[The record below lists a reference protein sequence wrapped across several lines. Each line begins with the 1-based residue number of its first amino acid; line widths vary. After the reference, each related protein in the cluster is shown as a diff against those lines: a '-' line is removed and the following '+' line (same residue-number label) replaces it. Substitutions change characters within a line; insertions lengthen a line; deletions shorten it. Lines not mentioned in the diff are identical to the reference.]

1 MKDNYT
7 YQPEDIEALLVAKKF
22 DELLEE
28 EKQFV
33 LQHLDSKQ
41 EYVQM
46 RNTLL
51 AIKQA
56 TKNDNQ
62 IKPDEIVK
70 DKLLAMFEEQ
80 KNKAAWWRLNSIGA
94 FLFPSDVSLVRKP
107 GFQLASFAALLAI
120 MLTIG
125 NNVFS
130 PNTQS
135 ELAINQPKNK
145 KLDKAKVN
153 NNSIEKRVLD
163 AVVDT
168 ENDRVAE
175 PIINNPSL
183 TDEADEVPLLNE
195 NANGARLNEMFDQA
209 EQSSKTSAF
218 EVIERERVVDFI
230 ESDDLAL
237 EITEDEEELM
247 EENVIE
253 EEVSEVTVSAN
264 KKASAP
270 ASPILKDGISDV
282 QQEKKAKTTRSR
294 DSKGY
299 LDVSTKLKDDK
310 QTIANSQSLADSEN
324 LIDLLEVIL

>member
-80 KNKAAWWRLNSIGA
+80 KHKAAWWRLNSIGA

-183 TDEADEVPLLNE
+183 TDEVEEVPLLNE
-195 NANGARLNEMFDQA
+195 SAIESRLNEMFDQV
-209 EQSSKTSAF
+209 EQSNKTSAF

-237 EITEDEEELM
+237 EITEDEEE
-247 EENVIE
+247 IE
-253 EEVSEVTVSAN
+253 EEVSEIAVTAN
-264 KKASAP
+264 KKASPP
-270 ASPILKDGISDV
+270 ASPVLMDGIGVS
-282 QQEKKAKTTRSR
+282 QQEKEAKATTSG

-299 LDVSTKLKDDK
+299 RNITSKLKDDQ
-310 QTIANSQSLADSEN
+310 QTLSNSQSLADSEN